1 MPKFDPQITRCL
13 CGTDAPAW
21 LHGHPIAECTVARA
35 LLTDAEWV
43 ALAFFGERQTEIMAA
58 RMEDKPDISTEELE
72 RGMVLF
78 YDAEN
83 GYNVQEPMRDLTL
96 AVRVNPVHE
105 YGEAFL
111 ASPYPEIARA
121 LVAFKALG
129 V

>member
-43 ALAFFGERQTEIMAA
+43 ALAFFGERQTEIMA
-58 RMEDKPDISTEELE
+58 EELE